1 MNWVTEHL
9 AQWVVVIGILL
20 LVIEVWVLGFAT
32 FFLFFVGLGMIIS
45 GSLMYIDLLPDT
57 LMVAAL
63 STGVI
68 AGVLALL
75 LWKPLSN
82 MQNKV
87 DNSKVKSD
95 LVGMTFMLTQPVN
108 PTSPGVYRYS
118 GIDWKLVSSEA
129 LPAGCRVEVTEA
141 NVGEFV
147 IQRARD

>member
-9 AQWVVVIGILL
+9 AQWLVVIGILL

-32 FFLFFVGLGMIIS
+32 FFLFFVGIGMIIS
-45 GSLMYIDLLPDT
+45 GSLMYIELIPDT

-63 STGVI
+63 STGI
-68 AGVLALL
+68 FSGVLAVL

-95 LVGMTFMLTQPVN
+95 LVGLTFMLTQPV
-108 PTSPGVYRYS
+108 SPATPGSYRYS
-118 GIDWKLVSSEA
+118 GIDWKLVSSES

-147 IQRARD
+147 IQRASD